1 VSTAARRDLPRL
13 LAVTDLTRLPAHALL
28 TRLQRLARAAQ
39 PGAVALLLR
48 DHGANAKERLA
59 LGLQLRDIAR
69 DAQQELWVADR
80 LDLALLLEADAVH
93 LGEGSVS
100 AAVARRLL
108 GSSARVSRAW
118 HAPSMAGVTAAEELA
133 EVDALLVSPL
143 LAPRK
148 GRPALGLATLGVL
161 GEQLRA
167 RNWACQMYA
176 LGGVAAEN
184 AAACR
189 LAGAHG
195 VAAIGAVLDD
205 DAEALLVAL
214 QIAR

>member
-1 VSTAARRDLPRL
+1 VSPAPRHDLPRL
-13 LAVTDLTRLPAHALL
+13 LAITDLTRLPADALV
-28 TRLQRLARAAQ
+28 TRLRRLAQAAR
-39 PGAVALLLR
+39 PGTVALLLR
-48 DHGANAKERLA
+48 DHAASAKERLA
-59 LGLQLRDIAR
+59 LGLQLRDVAR

-80 LDLALLLEADAVH
+80 LDLGLLLEADAFH

-100 AAVARRLL
+100 AAIARRLL
-108 GSSARVSRAW
+108 GSCARVSRAW
-118 HAPSMAGVTAAEELA
+118 HAVSMAGVAAAEELA

-148 GRPALGLATLGVL
+148 GCPALGLATLSVL

-176 LGGVAAEN
+176 LGGVTAEN
-184 AAACR
+184 ARACR

-195 VAAIGAVLDD
+195 VAAIGAALDD
-205 DAEALLVAL
+205 DVEALLVAL
-214 QIAR
+214 DIAR